1 MKRSILCGLAAAVA
15 LGACSSGQGEALS
28 TEGTFTV
35 AITPAE
41 LTLEARGTAAATVT
55 IARLD
60 GFADVVEVSPA
71 GLPAGISAD
80 PLVISPS
87 QSSGQLVL
95 RSGGTEAASRVPV
108 TVTATSSSHTS
119 TAAFALT
126 LVGSFGLRLE
136 LTSAAAVVFVGERTS
151 LTAVF
156 DGDFGIIDGVGRVQS
171 GVAVETPLLSRTT
184 TFTLHVTRG
193 SEQVEARITVQ
204 ANYRK
209 YRHSPARTDLLTFE
223 GRTHWLIKQEGWVEV
238 ARQIDAWLQLSPR
251 ECREQRSGAYLK
263 PCLRCF
269 L

>member
-41 LTLEARGTAAATVT
+41 LTLEARGTAVVTVT
-55 IARLD
+55 IASLD

-126 LVGSFGLRLE
+126 LVGSFGLRLPGWRR
-136 LTSAAAVVFVGERTS
+136 LAASGRGALRMTQRPNRVRPRAICTGSRLACLAGDTHCSQSSRAPLRLHSARE
-151 LTAVF
+151 
-156 DGDFGIIDGVGRVQS
+156 
-171 GVAVETPLLSRTT
+171 
-184 TFTLHVTRG
+184 
-193 SEQVEARITVQ
+193 
-204 ANYRK
+204 
-209 YRHSPARTDLLTFE
+209 
-223 GRTHWLIKQEGWVEV
+223 
-238 ARQIDAWLQLSPR
+238 LSPPAAGPR
-251 ECREQRSGAYLK
+251 PASQLPDFQHDLAVRFSLLVQVHRLPRLIER
-263 PCLRCF
+263 
-269 L
+269 